1 MSFIRCL
8 LLLQAVACTRSFIYP
23 AMSPP
28 AFALPVRYPLAMTRR
43 QAVYGSRGFVLTAQ
57 ISTSSPSQV
66 EAENLGIREWP
77 QQVKRGRWSEE
88 GRYLHVRTAKRR
100 FTLER
105 HLNPRDFVS
114 DLFTVFAA
122 KNGQTLSRYILE
134 GEGIVFIADDKAR
147 KETKKLRVGTLLEV
161 KGPALLEWEATSPE
175 LIVLTPGFEEG
186 GKFLA
191 VAGSLI
197 ALTAAL
203 VATGSN

>member
-66 EAENLGIREWP
+66 EAEDLGIREWP

-88 GRYLHVRTAKRR
+88 
-100 FTLER
+100 
-105 HLNPRDFVS
+105 
-114 DLFTVFAA
+114 A